1 MRTVGIGAKKNTA
14 ENMEALKKENEAL
27 RSSVLQSDKWLK
39 ECETKLKECEAKLEE
54 AVEYAETR
62 DVQITELKEQI
73 KELKAKPA
81 EAEKTAKSS
90 AKSK

>member
-27 RSSVLQSDKWLK
+27 RSSVLQSDKW
-39 ECETKLKECEAKLEE
+39 LKECEAKLEE